1 MNAHLAPRPAKRFSP
16 MCPTVGSLGGSLGGP
31 VGGPMVGPLV
41 GNVLRRPV
49 AVSPLQL
56 ADRILSLAQAADGA
70 GHLATAVQLL
80 DVMYAV
86 LDRPH

>member
-1 MNAHLAPRPAKRFSP
+1 MNAHLTPRPAKRFSP

>member
-16 MCPTVGSLGGSLGGP
+16 MSPTVGSLGGPVGGS

>member
-1 MNAHLAPRPAKRFSP
+1 MNAHLAPRPATRFSP
-16 MCPTVGSLGGSLGGP
+16 ICPTVGT
-31 VGGPMVGPLV
+31 
-41 GNVLRRPV
+41 VLRRTTS
-49 AVSPLQL
+49 VSPLQL

-70 GHLATAVQLL
+70 GHAAAAVQLL